1 MNSATVAAPVV
12 YLWSRLVAQITTPG
26 TMVRSLGTVLFGVI
40 AAAAPVALLGQVLM
54 PTRFPRSWLDRP
66 VSLGFVVVSRYLA
79 VSRLLG
85 VGIVVIGGTL
95 TGLAIAG
102 AVVQPRIR
110 RPTIAIGS
118 RSKRSRRHPYRVDV
132 RACTSAA

>member
-1 MNSATVAAPVV
+1 
-12 YLWSRLVAQITTPG
+12 
-26 TMVRSLGTVLFGVI
+26 MVRSLGTVLFGVI

-66 VSLGFVVVSRYLA
+66 VSLGFVVVSRHLA

-118 RSKRSRRHPYRVDV
+118 RSKRIRRHVYRVDR
-132 RACTSAA
+132 RACTSTA